1 MSYLKKKTLPP
12 PKTLNSFF
20 FEPIG
25 KSTLLAQSYLARF
38 QDARS
43 CVQLADGT
51 KVMGLD
57 PTRMQKWTSSGSGSK
72 LWTDIA
78 ERRNGIYEKL
88 RVRKRKFF
96 FFFFLPFIFSILYEA
111 FMF

>member
-1 MSYLKKKTLPP
+1 
-12 PKTLNSFF
+12 
-20 FEPIG
+20 
-25 KSTLLAQSYLARF
+25 
-38 QDARS
+38 
-43 CVQLADGT
+43 
-51 KVMGLD
+51 VMGLD

-96 FFFFLPFIFSILYEA
+96 FLISSFHFLHFIRSFYVLRLCPKSTETSEPFLQEVL
-111 FMF
+111 